1 MARGPGRGGDRL
13 VTRKEP
19 GADRD
24 RVGEGAEVDWGALY
38 ILLLGT
44 DRLDDPI
51 VLCKGEGG
59 RGREGERE
67 RERERERKR
76 ERE

>member
-1 MARGPGRGGDRL
+1 M
-13 VTRKEP
+13 TRKEP

-24 RVGEGAEVDWGALY
+24 RVGEGAEDDWGALY

-59 RGREGERE
+59 REGGREE
-67 RERERERKR
+67 ERKR
-76 ERE
+76 KERG